1 MTLRSIPLLLLLLP
15 AAAQLPVDLK
25 PFVVHDTKPVI
36 TNGPYLLAPTETSVT
51 VVWLTDTPSH
61 SKVVFGTGG
70 QLTRVAEPQEHGL
83 VPVGT
88 RHAVHI
94 AGLEPGRT
102 YQYRAIST
110 QVVKMLGHHSE
121 KGLAI
126 ESPVHSFTTF
136 DRKKA
141 AYSFSAITDSHGDL
155 ARIGGLMDRVDWKS
169 TDFLVHL
176 GDAVSAVESEEML
189 WSRWLDPISK
199 ALAHTRPLIYVR
211 GNHEARGA
219 GARSL
224 MHQVPIPEGRFYYA
238 RDHGPAH
245 LIVLSTG
252 EDKADD
258 SPAYSGLNRFKEY
271 REEEY
276 AWFKRHVETER
287 RVAEAPFRV
296 LLMHAPN
303 WGWTNDQAAR
313 WTELANKAGIDLAI
327 SGHTHRFAHLE
338 PGQKD
343 NRYHQL
349 VIGPDDLARVE
360 VTQKELIVNVT
371 RKDGSVAAAF
381 SVSRK

>member
-94 AGLEPGRT
+94 TGLEPGRT
-102 YQYRAIST
+102 YQYRAVST

-121 KGLAI
+121 KGLAV

-176 GDAVSAVESEEML
+176 GDAVSSGRERGDALEPLAGSGLESA
-189 WSRWLDPISK
+189 R
-199 ALAHTRPLIYVR
+199 AHQAPDLC
-211 GNHEARGA
+211 ARQPR
-219 GARSL
+219 GARSAA
-224 MHQVPIPEGRFYYA
+224 A
-238 RDHGPAH
+238 RVTDASRSHSGGP
-245 LIVLSTG
+245 
-252 EDKADD
+252 
-258 SPAYSGLNRFKEY
+258 
-271 REEEY
+271 
-276 AWFKRHVETER
+276 
-287 RVAEAPFRV
+287 V
-296 LLMHAPN
+296 LLRP
-303 WGWTNDQAAR
+303 R
-313 WTELANKAGIDLAI
+313 P
-327 SGHTHRFAHLE
+327 R
-338 PGQKD
+338 
-343 NRYHQL
+343 
-349 VIGPDDLARVE
+349 
-360 VTQKELIVNVT
+360 
-371 RKDGSVAAAF
+371 
-381 SVSRK
+381 SRRT